1 MRRFTSNEGKG
12 QPWHV
17 SPEAVTP
24 NADGCTGP
32 AIERLA
38 GFENA
43 YEAIE
48 RERDK
53 AEAELVKLRAAGK
66 QKTVQFRQL
75 LAQKITHANIL
86 ALFAI
91 HGIKEA

>member
-1 MRRFTSNEGKG
+1 MRRFTTTEGPG
-12 QPWHV
+12 HPYRV
-17 SPEAVTP
+17 SPDAVTRED
-24 NADGCTGP
+24 AGDTGP

-38 GFENA
+38 CFENA

-53 AEAELVKLRAAGK
+53 AEAELSKLRAAGK
-66 QKTVQFRQL
+66 QKTVQFKQL

-86 ALFAI
+86 SLFAI
-91 HGIKEA
+91 HGIKA